1 MKEAADVAK
10 AGDGGDAVP
19 EMEFEAAMAR
29 LEAIVAQLEGGELK
43 LADSLALYEEGVRLA
58 RVAQRHLEGAEGK
71 IEALLADG
79 SLRDVDGADGE
90 RTASGG

>member
-1 MKEAADVAK
+1 MANGNDDAAKE
-10 AGDGGDAVP
+10 P
-19 EMEFEAAMAR
+19 ELEFEAAMAR
-29 LEAIVAQLEGGELK
+29 LEEIVAQLEGGDLK

-79 SLRDVDGADGE
+79 SVREIDADDAARSAAGA
-90 RTASGG
+90 